1 MFLSTFDVVMVAMI
15 GVGPS
20 SSHTMT
26 PMTAASQLLADLQQ
40 ETAAKCIPVR
50 LAVSLH
56 GPRAFT
62 GKGMGRTA
70 RWFLG

>member
-1 MFLSTFDVVMVAMI
+1 MVVSTFDVVMVAMI
-15 GVGPS
+15 GIGP

-26 PMTAASQLLADLQQ
+26 PMTAASQFLADLRQ
-40 ETAAKCIPVR
+40 ETAAKRIPVR